1 MRSSTT
7 VFGTPVTWYCAARSG
22 NSVASMA
29 DAVTCG
35 LAAARRQARLTAWGQ
50 KRQVGVTNT
59 WMPSGRSSASSAA
72 TLSSLSGGPA
82 PPATSM
88 ALTTDSI
95 S

>member
-1 MRSSTT
+1 
-7 VFGTPVTWYCAARSG
+7 
-22 NSVASMA
+22 MA

-59 WMPSGRSSASSAA
+59 WMPSGRSSAPSAA
-72 TLSSLSGGPA
+72 TLSSLSSGAA